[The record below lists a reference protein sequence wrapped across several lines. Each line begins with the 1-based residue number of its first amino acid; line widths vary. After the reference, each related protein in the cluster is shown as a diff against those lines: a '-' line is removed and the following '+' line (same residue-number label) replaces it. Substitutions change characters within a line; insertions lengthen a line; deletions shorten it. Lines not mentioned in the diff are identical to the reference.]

1 MFCLGGRW
9 SVKRHLI
16 TIIPAGREVGIYA
29 AETICIPGGIWTGT
43 AILTS
48 TRTLEASIALQ
59 HTHHDLPEERGVCWF
74 CIPSPV
80 TMDRHYFQAQNRAA
94 LDEFVMQRVDKQMI
108 KYLARQ
114 ASLVIRCEE
123 PVFHSRPNGMP
134 LTPPSTPPRS
144 LSDPEVVNQSPLP
157 SLEVFIQSLV
167 DRSLVQ
173 VPTLMT
179 SLVYLARLRSRLPP
193 VAKGMRCT
201 VHRIFL
207 ACLILA
213 AKNLNDSSPK
223 NKHWARYTSVKAF
236 DGFGFALAEVNL
248 MERQLLF
255 LLDWD
260 VRVTEQDLFE
270 HLEPLLAPV
279 RLQLELRY
287 EEEELNSQRQWYSEP
302 STFTTFEPSLSKS
315 LPRSARE
322 GSVSRQSRS
331 RHPAIGVY
339 DSPHSLVED
348 DVAGGRCPPPANVS
362 TLSLPAPSHKR
373 RPSPYRTVTHHSH
386 SPPSVRDLPPLS
398 RSGTANTS
406 SHKSSSSRSSSL
418 APSSSS
424 RSSSLAPSIRTAGT
438 PVSTSSNLDEQIFV
452 VDGLQ
457 SPSTTHVSSYGKAMV
472 VVRPSMKGHQ
482 ISFQG
487 DSQQPSKKMKTAS
500 STPSG
505 VGSVVARLF
514 NTATANYGRASRSAV
529 ALQQVA

>member
-1 MFCLGGRW
+1 
-9 SVKRHLI
+9 
-16 TIIPAGREVGIYA
+16 
-29 AETICIPGGIWTGT
+29 
-43 AILTS
+43 
-48 TRTLEASIALQ
+48 
-59 HTHHDLPEERGVCWF
+59 
-74 CIPSPV
+74 
-80 TMDRHYFQAQNRAA
+80 MDCHYIKAQNRAA
-94 LDEFVMQRVDKQMI
+94 LDEFVMQRVDKHMI

-123 PVFHSRPNGMP
+123 PVSNSTSNGMP

-144 LSDPEVVNQSPLP
+144 HSEPEVNQPPLP
-157 SLEVFIQSLV
+157 SLEAFIQSLV

-223 NKHWARYTSVKAF
+223 NKHWARYTSIKTF
-236 DGFGFALAEVNL
+236 EGFGFALAEVNL

-270 HLEPLLAPV
+270 HLELFLAPI
-279 RLQLELRY
+279 RMQLELRY

-302 STFTTFEPSLSKS
+302 STFSTFDPKLGKS
-315 LPRSARE
+315 LPRHVRE
-322 GSVSRQSRS
+322 GSVPRQSRS
-331 RHPAIGVY
+331 RPPAMGVY
-339 DSPHSLVED
+339 DSPHSFVD
-348 DVAGGRCPPPANVS
+348 DDIAGGRYPHTNAS

-373 RPSPYRTVTHHSH
+373 RPSPFRTAPSRSN
-386 SPPSVRDLPPLS
+386 SPPSLRDLPPLS
-398 RSGTANTS
+398 RSGTANTFG
-406 SHKSSSSRSSSL
+406 HKTSSSRSSSL

-438 PVSTSSNLDEQIFV
+438 PVSNSSNIDDHIFV

-457 SPSTTHVSSYGKAMV
+457 SPGTTHTASYGKGMAA
-472 VVRPSMKGHQ
+472 VRPSMKGHQ

-487 DSQQPSKKMKTAS
+487 DSQQPSKKVKTTCT
-500 STPSG
+500 TPGG
-505 VGSVVARLF
+505 VGSVMARFF
-514 NTATANYGRASRSAV
+514 NTATSNYGRASRSAV